1 MATNSSNTNQQPEL
15 TIIGRET
22 KISGEMHFEAG
33 ARILGEFDGRISS
46 SGEVQIGDTATCRA
60 QIEADSL
67 VIDGRLE
74 GDAVVCNKLSL
85 NETAAVRGDLRAGTM
100 VVTEGATYVGACA
113 IGPRAE
119 ELEGIEQPGPGAEK
133 STQTEVKP
141 RSKQQAGRIPAT
153 AEDDL
158 TPPWKR
164 DQNTEEEENETVT
177 AGSGNGRASKAS

>member
-1 MATNSSNTNQQPEL
+1 MSSSNTNQQSEL

-74 GDAVVCNKLSL
+74 GDAVVCNRLSL

-119 ELEGIEQPGPGAEK
+119 ELEAIEQPGARASGT
-133 STQTEVKP
+133 SQTEVKP
-141 RSKQQAGRIPAT
+141 SGNRQATRTGAT
-153 AEDDL
+153 AEDDEL

-164 DQNTEEEENETVT
+164 NQNAEEEAEGETVA
-177 AGSGNGRASKAS
+177 AGSSNGRASKAR

>member
-1 MATNSSNTNQQPEL
+1 MATTTNQQSEL

-33 ARILGEFDGRISS
+33 ARILGEFDGRITS
-46 SGEVQIGDTATCRA
+46 SGEVQIGETATCRA

-74 GDAVVCNKLSL
+74 GDAVVCNRLSL

-113 IGPRAE
+113 IGPRVE
-119 ELEGIEQPGPGAEK
+119 ELEGTGQPEARAAGA
-133 STQTEVKP
+133 SHAEVKP
-141 RSKQQAGRIPAT
+141 SGNKQANRARST
-153 AEDDL
+153 AEDDDL

-164 DQNTEEEENETVT
+164 GDTGED
-177 AGSGNGRASKAS
+177 AGEAVAAGAGNGRATKAG

>member
-1 MATNSSNTNQQPEL
+1 MATRTTSEQAEMTV
-15 TIIGRET
+15 IGRET

-33 ARILGEFDGRISS
+33 ARILGEFEGRISS

-74 GDAVVCNKLSL
+74 GDAVVCNRLSL
-85 NETAAVRGDLRAGTM
+85 NETAAVRGDLKAGTM
-100 VVTEGATYVGACA
+100 VVTEGATYVGTCA

-119 ELEGIEQPGPGAEK
+119 ELSGNATDQGAAAGQQAEP
-133 STQTEVKP
+133 KP
-141 RSKQQAGRIPAT
+141 RT
-153 AEDDL
+153 AARQDRAAASQDDDL

-164 DQNTEEEENETVT
+164 GRETEAARDEAETAA
-177 AGSGNGRASKAS
+177 AGANGRATKAG